1 MLLEVPQKFRGIFHN
16 IGKKHLNMV
25 SPSPSIIWMLRRST
39 LSEYCAPRNIVDTFL
54 AADYPMLPE
63 QKNRMMASVP
73 ASVMS
78 LPGYVTTSGSST
90 RLSEHSA
97 LCTAV
102 PSKCKIICKCEFH
115 GRKHILATIT
125 KVLIFYLHFK
135 LHFRFKR
142 DFRRCMLVC
151 AWEST
156 SNSAI
161 SFEPTKN
168 CSVGFGMGIFHFLC
182 RDNGIL
188 LPMKWSSELT

>member
-16 IGKKHLNMV
+16 IGKRHLNMV
-25 SPSPSIIWMLRRST
+25 SPSIIWMLRRST

-102 PSKCKIICKCEFH
+102 PSQCKIICKCEFH

-125 KVLIFYLHFK
+125 KVPIFYLHFK

-151 AWEST
+151 AWESN

-188 LPMKWSSELT
+188 LPMKSRIDRK

>member
-1 MLLEVPQKFRGIFHN
+1 
-16 IGKKHLNMV
+16 MV
-25 SPSPSIIWMLRRST
+25 SPSMIWMLRST
-39 LSEYCAPRNIVDTFL
+39 LSENCDPRNIVDTFL

-115 GRKHILATIT
+115 GRKHILATT
-125 KVLIFYLHFK
+125 GVVL
-135 LHFRFKR
+135 
-142 DFRRCMLVC
+142 
-151 AWEST
+151 
-156 SNSAI
+156 
-161 SFEPTKN
+161 KN
-168 CSVGFGMGIFHFLC
+168 LS
-182 RDNGIL
+182 
-188 LPMKWSSELT
+188 

>member
-1 MLLEVPQKFRGIFHN
+1 
-16 IGKKHLNMV
+16 MV
-25 SPSPSIIWMLRRST
+25 SPSIIWMIRST

-102 PSKCKIICKCEFH
+102 PSQCKIICKCEFH

-125 KVLIFYLHFK
+125 KVPIFYLHFK
-135 LHFRFKR
+135 LHFRSKR

-188 LPMKWSSELT
+188 LPMKFRIDRK